1 MKRIA
6 VVEDEVY
13 MREELCS
20 MLEKAGYSVLEITAF
35 ENAEEQLTA
44 ITPDL
49 VILISTCLKSVVF
62 RFAGISSRKPHS
74 CSCFDFQRPDGR
86 RITCP
91 PAWGGRISDKAL
103 P

>member
-49 VILISTCLKSVVF
+49 VILDLNLPEISGFQICRNLKQKTPF
-62 RFAGISSRKPHS
+62 LFL
-74 CSCFDFQRPDGR
+74 F
-86 RITCP
+86 
-91 PAWGGRISDKAL
+91 
-103 P
+103 